1 MAEYSFKSS
10 GIVSSDP
17 RLIRDVAQ
25 NPVGI
30 KTPINL
36 GTGRSGIFQM
46 NFNPVDQISDNLK
59 NLILTNWGERL
70 GNYYY
75 GSNIRSLTTELTS
88 QQDFDSEAMR
98 RIDAAVKNF
107 MPFVEL
113 DSFNSSFDSDVVA
126 GSTIGAD
133 GLSMV
138 SLTVKYNI
146 PQLRISGK
154 SIEVTLYCIG

>member
-1 MAEYSFKSS
+1 MAAYSFKSS
-10 GIVSSDP
+10 GITSTDP
-17 RLIRDVAQ
+17 RLIREVTPIPA
-25 NPVGI
+25 GI
-30 KTPINL
+30 KTPIDL

-46 NFNPVDQISDNLK
+46 NFNPVDQIADNLK

-70 GNYYY
+70 GNFYY
-75 GSNIRSLTTELTS
+75 GANIRPLTTELTA
-88 QQDFDSEAMR
+88 QQDFDAEAMR
-98 RIDAAVKNF
+98 RIQTAVGNF

-113 DSFNSSFDSDVVA
+113 DSFNSSFDSSIVA

-138 SLTVKYNI
+138 SLTVRYNI

-154 SIEVTLYCIG
+154 SLDVTLYCIG